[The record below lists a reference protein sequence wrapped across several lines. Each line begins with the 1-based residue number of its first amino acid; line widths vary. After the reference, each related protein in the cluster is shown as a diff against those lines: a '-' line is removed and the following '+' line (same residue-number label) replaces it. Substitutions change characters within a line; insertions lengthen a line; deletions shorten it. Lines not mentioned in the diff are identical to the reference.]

1 MTLNSLL
8 RFCVASLVATVFHG
22 PALAQYPER
31 PVHLVVP
38 YPPGGGTDN
47 IARFL
52 ADKLGQQM
60 NKPFVVDNRPG
71 ANGNIGA
78 DAVARAPADG
88 YTLLLGG
95 MGPLA
100 VNPGLYKR
108 MPYDPAKAFAP
119 IAVVSS
125 APLVLVAGPSAP
137 PGDLRQL
144 TRYMRERP
152 DTLTIANAGE
162 GSPHHI
168 CAGLFVKAAGTSG
181 VPVPYKGAAPAVTD
195 LLGGTVQALC
205 ENVGTISPYLKDGKL
220 RPLAVS
226 TQRRTALLPD
236 VPTFEEGGLPGIDFS
251 LWFMLVAPAGTP
263 ADVVARLNREVNA
276 VLRQPDAMARLRDL
290 ANEPVGGSVQDAAD
304 FLQKETQR
312 WPALVKSIGLNQQ

>member
-8 RFCVASLVATVFHG
+8 RLGAVSLVAAVFPG
-22 PALAQYPER
+22 AGLAQYPER
-31 PVHLVVP
+31 PVHMVVP

-47 IARFL
+47 IARLL
-52 ADKLGQQM
+52 ADRLAQQM
-60 NKPFVVDNRPG
+60 GRPFVVDNRPG

-88 YTLLLGG
+88 YTLLLAG

-137 PGDLRQL
+137 AGDLRQL
-144 TRYMRERP
+144 VRIMRERP
-152 DTLTIANAGE
+152 DSLTIANAGE

-168 CAGLFVKAAGTSG
+168 CAGLFVKAAGVS
-181 VPVPYKGAAPAVTD
+181 VIHVPYKGAAPAVTD
-195 LLGGTVQALC
+195 LLGGSVQALC
-205 ENVGTISPYLKDGKL
+205 ENVGTISPYLKERGIREGQFRMVDAHVAAFSLIGMCNWSAWWYKPSGRL
-220 RPLAVS
+220 SIAEVADLMAEMGVN
-226 TQRRTALLPD
+226 ALLRD
-236 VPTFEEGGLPGIDFS
+236 EARRS
-251 LWFMLVAPAGTP
+251 RSP
-263 ADVVARLNREVNA
+263 ADARESLRLVREDLDYLEKIIDRASNA
-276 VLRQPDAMARLRDL
+276 
-290 ANEPVGGSVQDAAD
+290 
-304 FLQKETQR
+304 T
-312 WPALVKSIGLNQQ
+312 